1 MCSSSV
7 TKLRIVGRGPS
18 SICRLG
24 AILGCLMLVLA
35 GCENVPSSEMPLP
48 VSAAKPD
55 ASKSPEV
62 LILREGDDLRIAFP
76 GAPNLDTTQRV
87 RPDGRITLAMVG
99 EVVAS
104 GLTPSDLEKKLL
116 DLYSTQLVSKEVSVT
131 VISSTFTVFVSGAVL
146 RPGKVIADHPLSA
159 LEAVMEAGGF
169 DGAKADMQ
177 SVRIVRTEDGVTKN
191 YVVNLK
197 AALEGGQ
204 SNIVYLKR
212 SDIVYVPEKFSW
224 F

>member
-1 MCSSSV
+1 MCFSFV
-7 TKLRIVGRGPS
+7 TKLQTAHGRLPIG
-18 SICRLG
+18 RLG
-24 AILGCLMLVLA
+24 AVLSCLVLMLT
-35 GCENVPSSEMPLP
+35 GCENVPSTLTPLP
-48 VSAAKPD
+48 VSANSTD
-55 ASKSPEV
+55 GTKSPETLV
-62 LILREGDDLRIAFP
+62 LREGDELRIAFP

-87 RPDGRITLAMVG
+87 RPDGRVTLAMVG

-131 VISSTFTVFVSGAVL
+131 VISSTFTVYVSGAVL

-159 LEAVMEAGGF
+159 LEAIMEAGGF
-169 DGAKADMQ
+169 DEAKADMQ

-197 AALEGGQ
+197 AVLEGGQ

-212 SDIVYVPEKFSW
+212 SDIVRVPEKFSW

>member
-1 MCSSSV
+1 
-7 TKLRIVGRGPS
+7 
-18 SICRLG
+18 
-24 AILGCLMLVLA
+24 MLVLA